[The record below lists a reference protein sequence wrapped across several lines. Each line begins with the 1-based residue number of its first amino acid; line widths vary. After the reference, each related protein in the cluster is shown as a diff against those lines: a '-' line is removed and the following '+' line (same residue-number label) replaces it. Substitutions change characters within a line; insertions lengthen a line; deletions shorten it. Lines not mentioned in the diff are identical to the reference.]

1 MDHTYAAI
9 DLKSFYASVEC
20 VSRGLDPLEAHLVV
34 ADESRTEKTICL
46 AVSPALKKF
55 GLSGR
60 SRLWEVLD
68 TVERVRK
75 QTGRAVDLTIA
86 PPRMRKYMAVS
97 ASIYEK
103 VYLKYFAPEDIHVYS
118 IDEVFLDLTKYLPLY
133 RLPAREMVFT
143 LMREV
148 RSLTGI
154 TATAGIG
161 PNLYLCKIA
170 MDILAKKQDPSDGFS
185 AAELTEEAY
194 RELLWDHRPLTD
206 FWRIG
211 RRMAARLERMGCLTM
226 GDIARRSVYN
236 EESLYREFGVD
247 AELLIDHAWGLETC
261 TMADIHAYTPS
272 DRSFTSGQVLAE
284 PYGCEA
290 ARLLVREM
298 AEGLAL
304 ELAEKEMEADS
315 VVLTIGFDREKV
327 DDGSWTGPTQKDFY
341 GRTVPRS
348 AHGTEAVRDAGGAR
362 VFSSAASRITEA
374 AVRLYDR
381 IGVPSLTV
389 RRLNLAVEHVQP
401 RGGNA
406 VRQMDLFMDPAELER
421 EDERIR
427 REEKVQKAM
436 LDIRKKY
443 GKNAIFKG
451 LDLMEGAT
459 ARQRNA
465 MVGGHAAGKE
475 SSDGEV

>member
-20 VSRGLDPLEAHLVV
+20 VSRGLDPLKACLVV
-34 ADESRTEKTICL
+34 ADESRTPKTICL
-46 AVSPALKKF
+46 AVSPALKKY

-68 TVERVRK
+68 TAEKVRRS
-75 QTGRAVDLTIA
+75 TGRELDLVIA
-86 PPRMRKYMAVS
+86 PPRMKKYMLVS

-103 VYLKYFAPEDIHVYS
+103 VYLKYLAPEDIHVYS
-118 IDEVFLDLTKYLPLY
+118 IDEVFLDLTRYLHLY
-133 RLPAREMVFT
+133 RLSARDTVKK

-148 RSLTGI
+148 YDLTGI

-161 PNLYLCKIA
+161 PNLFLCKAA
-170 MDILAKKQDPSDGFS
+170 MDILAKKQTAPDGFPVV
-185 AAELTEEAY
+185 ELTEQSY

-211 RRMAARLERMGCLTM
+211 RRMAARLEKMGCSTM
-226 GDIARRSVYN
+226 GDIALRSVYH

-247 AELLIDHAWGLETC
+247 AELLIDHAWGIEPC
-261 TMADIHAYTPS
+261 TMADIHAYRPS
-272 DRSFTSGQVLAE
+272 DRSFTVGQVLQE
-284 PYGCEA
+284 PYDLGK
-290 ARLLVREM
+290 ARLVVREM

-304 ELAEKEMEADS
+304 EMAEKDMETDS

-327 DDGSWTGPTQKDFY
+327 DDGSWTGPTQRDFY
-341 GRTVPRS
+341 GRTVPKP
-348 AHGTEAVRDAGGAR
+348 AHGTEPVRDAGGAR
-362 VFSSAASRITEA
+362 VFSSAASRIGDT

-381 IGVPSLTV
+381 IGVPALTV
-389 RRLNLAVEHVQP
+389 RRMYLAVEHVRP
-401 RGGNA
+401 RGGSA
-406 VRQMDLFMDPAELER
+406 QRQMDMFTDQESLEK
-421 EDERIR
+421 DEEKIR
-427 REEKVQKAM
+427 REEKAQRAI

-443 GKNAIFKG
+443 GKNAVMKG
-451 LDLMEGAT
+451 FDLMDGAT

-465 MVGGHAAGKE
+465 QIGGHAAGE
-475 SSDGEV
+475 EGPDGEV